1 MVVTMARPSLRK
13 LYTVSKGARKD
24 TDSSPLLSYLL
35 EQNAGIANGSVSGTP
50 INLKFLGVG
59 DGLTVSA
66 SRLRI
71 KYHLVARPRTGSVPL
86 SRRRIMHHVPVVF
99 LDVVG
104 YDLRLEALRENASN
118 THANFAG
125 AN

>member
-1 MVVTMARPSLRK
+1 MARPSLRK
-13 LYTVSKGARKD
+13 LYTVCKGARKD
-24 TDSSPLLSYLL
+24 TNSYPLLSYLL

-71 KYHLVARPRTGSVPL
+71 NQNRPEIKS
-86 SRRRIMHHVPVVF
+86 I
-99 LDVVG
+99 
-104 YDLRLEALRENASN
+104 A
-118 THANFAG
+118 
-125 AN
+125 

>member
-1 MVVTMARPSLRK
+1 MARPSLRK
-13 LYTVSKGARKD
+13 LYTVSKDARKD
-24 TDSSPLLSYLL
+24 TDSYPLLSYLL

-71 KYHLVARPRTGSVPL
+71 NQNCPEIKSIA
-86 SRRRIMHHVPVVF
+86 
-99 LDVVG
+99 
-104 YDLRLEALRENASN
+104 
-118 THANFAG
+118 
-125 AN
+125 